1 MSPNGVIT
9 FITDFGTKDVY
20 AGILKGIV
28 LSINPDARIV
38 DITHEIPSHDIMNAS
53 FMLANAYHHFPV
65 GTIHVVIVDPGVGS
79 ERKNIAV
86 RTEQYFFVGPDNGV
100 FSLVLSRKKA
110 LEIRKITTA
119 PFIFDTI
126 SYTFHGRDVYAPC
139 AGHLSS
145 GKHFSGIGPE
155 LREIVTL
162 TYPEVDRKGNTL
174 TGEVVSI
181 DTFGNMI
188 TNISQ
193 DIFRD
198 FTSGS
203 RFEIYFATERFQTVS
218 YRYTDVSPGSP
229 LVLFGSSGHLEISM
243 NGGSAAAYFI
253 TSTGSTVTVRRS

>member
-1 MSPNGVIT
+1 MNPNGVIT

-53 FMLANAYHHFPV
+53 FMLASAYHYFPV
-65 GTIHVVIVDPGVGS
+65 GTIHVVIVDPGVGGG
-79 ERKNIAV
+79 RKNIAV
-86 RTEQYFFVGPDNGV
+86 RTERYFFVGPDNGL
-100 FSLVLSRKKA
+100 FSLVLSREKA
-110 LEIRKITTA
+110 LEIREITTA

-126 SYTFHGRDVYAPC
+126 SSTFHGRDVYAPC

-145 GKHFSGIGPE
+145 GKRFNSIGPE

-162 TYPEVDRKGNTL
+162 SYPEVERKGHTL

-181 DTFGNMI
+181 DSFGNMV
-188 TNISQ
+188 TNISE
-193 DIFRD
+193 DIFRN

-203 RFEIYFATERFQTVS
+203 RFEVYFATERFQAVS
-218 YRYTDVSPGSP
+218 SRYTDAPLGSS
-229 LVLFGSSGHLEISM
+229 LVLFGSSGYLEISM
-243 NGGSAAAYFI
+243 NGGSAAGYFI